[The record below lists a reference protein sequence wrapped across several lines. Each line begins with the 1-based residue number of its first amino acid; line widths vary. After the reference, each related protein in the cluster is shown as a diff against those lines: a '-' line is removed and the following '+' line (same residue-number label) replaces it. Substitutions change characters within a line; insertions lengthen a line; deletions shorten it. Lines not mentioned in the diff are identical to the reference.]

1 MKALLMAL
9 LLTATLAAGD
19 SGINTRVYPQ
29 AIIRGNSVWLTCR
42 VTPDARNRTL
52 RYGVMNSEQE
62 NSSRQLDGSDAK
74 ITWGPVE
81 IKRVGCDAGPAYCQ
95 VLRVDGSHSEDIRPI
110 NVGGC
115 EP

>member
-1 MKALLMAL
+1 MKALLLTL
-9 LLTATLAAGD
+9 LLPVLAAGD

-29 AIIRGNSVWLTCR
+29 AILRGNSLWLTCR
-42 VTPDARNRTL
+42 VTPNNSNRLL
-52 RYGVMNSEQE
+52 RYGVVNSEQE
-62 NSSRQLDGSDAK
+62 NTERQLDGKDAR

-81 IKRVGCDAGPAYCQ
+81 IKRVPCDAGPAYCQ
-95 VLRVDGSHSEDIRPI
+95 VLRADGSHSEDIRQI